1 MEEDKIDIKSINNKL
16 TGAKCNSVKFV
27 SDNVICAGFDN
38 KKVYEYN
45 IKTKKGHEI
54 DIKPEYGYEIYPKYD
69 EYDSDDEMIEDDEH
83 DEILENIAD
92 FRELSVSN
100 DKKYILLI
108 YGKRLFLYNREN
120 RKPAKQILY
129 CSNKTKY
136 LENIDEPI
144 MESNGSSESKSDTES
159 GESKSESGESAEDQ
173 DEDEYE
179 IFNDDLYITCAKFS
193 PDNKYIGIT
202 LWGGRMLIYKIRDI
216 DRKPK
221 LILEKRYKTPTDL
234 ISFNFSSDGKYIC
247 VPLYVGD
254 SSYLSIVEWKGNKIK
269 YTFDL
274 NREESKYKKSTDS
287 NVKIIKYYIY
297 DPYDIHFSTDDQNLY
312 FSTSN
317 CNFILKFKTS
327 GERFE
332 LGTFDMF
339 EHDTVIET
347 VTKSGGKTE
356 FKYSHDIES
365 KYICTNILSMSN
377 NNKVLCYTTKSSRDV
392 SKPYESTSSIK
403 IYDRNI
409 EKKMIDIKSFE
420 TREKKPVQILCSD
433 FRKLKYGNDKYNI
446 IFGLNDETLRLI
458 SFVEIESLKSKI
470 VNDMDTYRFNR
481 SKSFIPTPIKQQR
494 VADPVGKRIRTRI
507 EYEEVSST
515 PESSTAEKKSKK
527 IKKDGRRSIKR
538 SIKRKSIKRSKRKII
553 S

>member
-108 YGKRLFLYNREN
+108 YDKRLFLYNREN

-136 LENIDEPI
+136 LENIDELI

-254 SSYLSIVEWKGNKIK
+254 SSYLSIVEWKENKIK

-274 NREESKYKKSTDS
+274 NREESKYQKSTDS
-287 NVKIIKYYIY
+287 DVKIIKYYIY

-317 CNFILKFKTS
+317 CNFILKFKEF
-327 GERFE
+327 ERFE
-332 LGTFDMF
+332 LDTFDIF
-339 EHDTVIET
+339 EHDTAIKT

-365 KYICTNILSMSN
+365 KYICTNILSISN
-377 NNKVLCYTTKSSRDV
+377 NNKVLCYTTKSSRVV

-409 EKKMIDIKSFE
+409 EKKIDIESFE
-420 TREKKPVQILCSD
+420 TREKKEVQILCSD

-470 VNDMDTYRFNR
+470 VNDMDTDRFNR
-481 SKSFIPTPIKQQR
+481 SKSLIPTPIKQKR
-494 VADPVGKRIRTRI
+494 VADRSGSKRKLDL
-507 EYEEVSST
+507 EFSASSKT
-515 PESSTAEKKSKK
+515 PPSKRKKPS
-527 IKKDGRRSIKR
+527 DGGKR

>member
-1 MEEDKIDIKSINNKL
+1 MEEDKIDIKSINNEL

-83 DEILENIAD
+83 DEILENIGY

-136 LENIDEPI
+136 LENIDELI

-159 GESKSESGESAEDQ
+159 GESKSESGESSEDQ

-254 SSYLSIVEWKGNKIK
+254 SSYLSIVEWKENKIK

-274 NREESKYKKSTDS
+274 NREESKYQKSTDS
-287 NVKIIKYYIY
+287 NVKIIKYYIH

-312 FSTSN
+312 FSTST
-317 CNFILKFKTS
+317 CNFILKFEEFDKS
-327 GERFE
+327 DERFE
-332 LGTFDMF
+332 LDTFDIF
-339 EHDTVIET
+339 EHDTAIQT

-377 NNKVLCYTTKSSRDV
+377 NNKVLCYTTKSSRAV

-409 EKKMIDIKSFE
+409 EEKIDIKSFE

-470 VNDMDTYRFNR
+470 VNDMDTDRFNK
-481 SKSFIPTPIKQQR
+481 SKSLIPTPIKQKR
-494 VADPVGKRIRTRI
+494 VADRSGSKRKLDLEFSASKR
-507 EYEEVSST
+507 
-515 PESSTAEKKSKK
+515 KKPS
-527 IKKDGRRSIKR
+527 DG
-538 SIKRKSIKRSKRKII
+538 RKSIKRKSKRKII

>member
-1 MEEDKIDIKSINNKL
+1 MEEDKIDIKSINNEL

-83 DEILENIAD
+83 DEILENIGY

-136 LENIDEPI
+136 LENIDEFI

-159 GESKSESGESAEDQ
+159 GESKSESGESKSESGESSEDQ

-254 SSYLSIVEWKGNKIK
+254 SSYLSIVEWKENKIK

-274 NREESKYKKSTDS
+274 NREESKYQKSTDS
-287 NVKIIKYYIY
+287 NVKIIKYYIH

-312 FSTSN
+312 FSTST
-317 CNFILKFKTS
+317 CNFILKFEEFNKS
-327 GERFE
+327 DERFE
-332 LGTFDMF
+332 LDTFDIF
-339 EHDTVIET
+339 EHDTAIQT

-377 NNKVLCYTTKSSRDV
+377 NNKVLCYTTKSSRAV

-409 EKKMIDIKSFE
+409 EEKIDIKSFE

-470 VNDMDTYRFNR
+470 VNDMDTDRFNK
-481 SKSFIPTPIKQQR
+481 SKSLIPTPIKQKR
-494 VADPVGKRIRTRI
+494 VADRSGSKRKLDLEFSASKR
-507 EYEEVSST
+507 
-515 PESSTAEKKSKK
+515 KKPS
-527 IKKDGRRSIKR
+527 DG
-538 SIKRKSIKRSKRKII
+538 RKSIKRKSKRKII

>member
-69 EYDSDDEMIEDDEH
+69 EYDIDDEMIEDDEH

-159 GESKSESGESAEDQ
+159 GESAE
-173 DEDEYE
+173 DEDEDEDE

-216 DRKPK
+216 NRKPK
-221 LILEKRYKTPTDL
+221 LILEKRYKTPADL
-234 ISFNFSSDGKYIC
+234 ISFDFSSDGKYIC

-254 SSYLSIVEWKGNKIK
+254 YRYLSIVEWKGNKIK

-274 NREESKYKKSTDS
+274 NREESKYQKSTDS

-317 CNFILKFKTS
+317 CNFILKFETS
-327 GERFE
+327 GKRFE
-332 LGTFDMF
+332 LDTFYMF
-339 EHDTVIET
+339 EHDTAKET
-347 VTKSGGKTE
+347 VTKLGRKTE
-356 FKYSHDIES
+356 FIYSHDIES

-377 NNKVLCYTTKSSRDV
+377 NNKVLCYTTKSSRIV
-392 SKPYESTSSIK
+392 NEPNGSTSLIK
-403 IYDRNI
+403 IYDKDI
-409 EKKMIDIKSFE
+409 EEKIDIKSFE
-420 TREKKPVQILCSD
+420 TRDKKTVQILCSD

-458 SFVEIESLKSKI
+458 SFVKIESLKSKI
-470 VNDMDTYRFNR
+470 VNDMDTDRFNR
-481 SKSFIPTPIKQQR
+481 SKPYIPTPIKRQR
-494 VADPVGKRIRTRI
+494 VADPVGKRIRTRL
-507 EYEEVSST
+507 EYEESST
-515 PESSTAEKKSKK
+515 TESSTTQKKSKK
-527 IKKDGRRSIKR
+527 RKDGRRSIKR
-538 SIKRKSIKRSKRKII
+538 RSKRRII